1 MLLGY
6 KEQRLQDK
14 IGYGRAEQ
22 SRLLLLIE
30 VRQRLAI

>member
-22 SRLLLLIE
+22 SRLLLIE